1 MEIWMNSVED
11 LLKLVKS
18 KKITS
23 NDLQQYF
30 IKRLNILD
38 EKVKAFIHYKKH
50 SQTNSLKGILSGIPY
65 AIKDNIM
72 ALGTRT
78 TAASRMLWNYRS
90 LYNATVVDHL
100 NEEGALLIGKT
111 NMDEFSMGSTTEN
124 SAFYPTKN
132 PWDLERI
139 PGGSSG
145 GSAVAVATGMVPFA
159 LGSDTG
165 GSIRLPAS
173 YCGVVGYK
181 PSYSLVSRYGLIAF
195 SSSMD
200 QIGPITRS
208 VRDAALIMNV
218 ISKKCPYDTTKI
230 NKQTNYLEKIEK
242 PLDGCHIVCIRET
255 VKDGCDSNIRERFE
269 EAVEQL
275 QWKGVKIDYL
285 SLDDFNYAYPV
296 YTIISSAEASSN
308 LARYDGSLYGLKV
321 NAQERTKVIQKTR
334 SVGFGPEVKRRIM
347 LGTFNL
353 SHQRYENYYQ
363 HAINLRANITSQL
376 RELFKSYDAIISPVS
391 KRNPGKIGEKSDIE
405 VMCQYDS
412 NTVLANLAGLPAITV
427 PMGFAGKTPVGLQ
440 LMTNQ
445 FEDAKLLQIAR
456 AYEKTAG
463 FYEDGCYPAP
473 HLEGMEDA

>member
-11 LLKLVKS
+11 LLKL
-18 KKITS
+18 KKTKNITS
-23 NDLQQYF
+23 NELQQYY
-30 IKRLNILD
+30 KRRLNIID
-38 EKVKAFIHYKKH
+38 EKVKAFIHYSKP
-50 SQTNSLKGILSGIPY
+50 SQANSSKGILAGIPY

-78 TAASRMLWNYRS
+78 TAASRMLWNYHS
-90 LYNATVVDHL
+90 SYNATVVQHL
-100 NEEGALLIGKT
+100 NNEGALLIGKT

-124 SAFYPTKN
+124 SAFFPTKN

-173 YCGVVGYK
+173 YCGVVGFK
-181 PSYSLVSRYGLIAF
+181 PSYPLVSRYGLIAF
-195 SSSMD
+195 ASSMD

-208 VRDAALIMNV
+208 VRDAAFIMNV
-218 ISKKCPYDTTKI
+218 ISRKCRYDATKI
-230 NKQTNYLEKIEK
+230 NKMTNYLKKIEE
-242 PLDGCHIVCIRET
+242 PLNGFRLACLRET
-255 VKDGCDSNIRERFE
+255 VEDGCNINIQKRFE
-269 EAVEQL
+269 EAIVQL
-275 QWKGVKIDYL
+275 QWMGITIDYIN
-285 SLDDFNYAYPV
+285 LDHISDAYPI

-308 LARYDGSLYGLKV
+308 LARYDGILYGLKV
-321 NAQERTKVIQKTR
+321 KAQERIKNRQKTR
-334 SVGFGPEVKRRIM
+334 SVGFGSEVKRRIM

-353 SHQRYENYYQ
+353 SHQRYEDYYQ
-363 HAINLRANITSQL
+363 HAIHLRAIVTHQL
-376 RELFKSYDAIISPVS
+376 KELFKSYDAIISPVS
-391 KRNPGKIGEKSDIE
+391 KRSPGKIGEKSDIQIL
-405 VMCQYDS
+405 CQYDS

-440 LMTNQ
+440 FMTDQ
-445 FEDAKLLQIAR
+445 FEDEKLFQIAR

-473 HLEGMEDA
+473 HLEGMGDV